1 MTTTTTNQMAPTTAI
16 AAAPTTATT
25 ALADLLTACG
35 SQWAPLA
42 RGEAQ
47 WDDSQNECMVDLI
60 DYFADEP
67 DGLQNFD
74 SSDWV
79 NLCEC
84 YTYDLIKRYNT
95 QTKDVKA
102 LFDQYCDAIGATSA
116 LEALE
121 GYTVEDPDDMA
132 TAMVNCAMTYGA
144 QMLASDLWPD
154 R

>member
-1 MTTTTTNQMAPTTAI
+1 MTTATTA
-16 AAAPTTATT
+16 TTT

-47 WDDSQNECMVDLI
+47 WDDSQNECMADLI

-74 SSDWV
+74 QSDWV

-84 YTYDLIKRYNT
+84 YTYKLIERY
-95 QTKDVKA
+95 QSQGKDVKA

-121 GYTVEDPDDMA
+121 GQTIEDPDDMA
-132 TAMVNCAMTYGA
+132 AAMTYGA

>member
-1 MTTTTTNQMAPTTAI
+1 MTATTA
-16 AAAPTTATT
+16 TTTT

-47 WDDSQNECMVDLI
+47 WHDSQNECMVDLI
-60 DYFADEP
+60 NYFADEP

-74 SSDWV
+74 RSDWV

-84 YTYDLIKRYNT
+84 YTYDLIKRYNS

-121 GYTVEDPDDMA
+121 GQTIEDPDDMA
-132 TAMVNCAMTYGA
+132 VAMVNCAMTYGA
-144 QMLASDLWPD
+144 QMLSFDLWPD

>member
-1 MTTTTTNQMAPTTAI
+1 MTATTAT
-16 AAAPTTATT
+16 ATTATT

-47 WDDSQNECMVDLI
+47 WDDSQNECMADLI

-67 DGLQNFD
+67 DCLQNFEH
-74 SSDWV
+74 SDWI
-79 NLCEC
+79 NLGEC
-84 YTYDLIKRYNT
+84 YTYDLIERYNS

-102 LFDQYCDAIGATSA
+102 LFDAYCDAIGATST

-121 GYTVEDPDDMA
+121 GQTIEGPEDMMA
-132 TAMVNCAMTYGA
+132 AMVNCAMTYGA
-144 QMLASDLWPD
+144 QMLVIDLWPN

>member
-1 MTTTTTNQMAPTTAI
+1 MTTTALTT
-16 AAAPTTATT
+16 AAAPT

-35 SQWAPLA
+35 SKWAPLA
-42 RGEAQ
+42 MGEAK
-47 WDDSQNECMVDLI
+47 WDDSQNECMFDLI

-74 SSDWV
+74 QSDWV

-84 YTYDLIKRYNT
+84 YTYDLIKRYKT

-102 LFDQYCDAIGATSA
+102 LFDAYCDAIGATSA

-121 GYTVEDPDDMA
+121 GYTVEDPEDMA
-132 TAMVNCAMTYGA
+132 VAMVNCAMTYAA